1 MQLHFSSS
9 CAFAV
14 TCLSFFTVFSSFSKF
29 LYPVLHLS
37 VYIKLGRVDI
47 QGYAVTE
54 DQAHGL
60 TNNTDFYP
68 YRAMFSNTSALWLW
82 SLDLQGHLFSK
93 NDIIS
98 TPTSSA
104 EAVVVRPQMHKAIV
118 LPKEAQSQE
127 LQHLQS
133 HIRVIEESLNLIDSH
148 LIWALVTS
156 NLFKK
161 RQYQGLTVCSIRS
174 LKPESFI
181 MH

>member
-1 MQLHFSSS
+1 M
-9 CAFAV
+9 
-14 TCLSFFTVFSSFSKF
+14 
-29 LYPVLHLS
+29 
-37 VYIKLGRVDI
+37 DI

-60 TNNTDFYP
+60 TNNTDFCP
-68 YRAMFSNTSALWLW
+68 YRAMFSNTSALWLR

-98 TPTSSA
+98 TPNSSA

-148 LIWALVTS
+148 LIWRKRHHALVTS

-161 RQYQGLTVCSIRS
+161 RHYQGLTVCSIRS